1 MINKLSVKIAKRLLS
16 NGIITNDEY
25 ELYIYGLFMLISH
38 IVYLVL
44 ICAFGVAFKCF
55 IESVIFYFAFQFIR
69 RYAGGYHA
77 STETRCEIMSTLSIL
92 GCIGIIKMS
101 EIYDIKIPIII
112 LALVSVICIFILC
125 PLDTP
130 EKPLSK
136 KEYGYFRKISLIVLG
151 AICLLAVVS
160 FCFEFDFAFSP
171 LCMSLMLENI
181 LLVSG
186 KIKSVT
192 LKKGN
197 AETVE

>member
-16 NGIITNDEY
+16 NGAITNDEY

-38 IVYLVL
+38 VMYLVL
-44 ICAFGVAFKCF
+44 ICAFGIVFKCF
-55 IESVIFYFAFQFIR
+55 IESVIFYVAFQFIR

-77 STETRCEIMSTLSIL
+77 STETRCEVMSTLSIL

-112 LALVSVICIFILC
+112 LALVSAICIFILC

-136 KEYGYFRKISLIVLG
+136 KEYGYFRKISLIVLV

-171 LCMSLMLENI
+171 LCMSLILENI